1 MDKCRK
7 ILYKNLLFICKTIFL
22 FGFAYSLAMHKVLIF
37 WVNRVWIY
45 RAFFDIKGT
54 QFLRVFYVQ
63 FDSEL
68 IWQLDIVVTFWTQ
81 FMTYIDNLQ
90 YIYHNLN
97 KFCVKYSMNLCIESS
112 RPSTVFKALF
122 WSNQSTSK
130 FSPKTL
136 IQNQFDTLRKTPKKF
151 TSHDVK

>member
-63 FDSEL
+63 FESEL

-81 FMTYIDNLQ
+81 FMTYVDNLQ

-112 RPSTVFKALF
+112 RPP
-122 WSNQSTSK
+122 QSLKLYFEATK
-130 FSPKTL
+130 VH
-136 IQNQFDTLRKTPKKF
+136 QNFHTKL
-151 TSHDVK
+151 